1 MIELTHETG
10 AWLAALKFMYTHTL
24 HFDVGD
30 GTGQSP
36 PSAKKAL
43 SCFRLADYLGADC
56 LSLACVEWMREFVSP
71 ANCCLLFAS
80 GLDMRDTFLASSIV
94 AIATEAIGTCIS
106 YEPTRDAFWD
116 CLARLSASHM
126 RDLVRSHDLKV
137 ISESAL
143 LDAVIFWAERAV
155 ERDERAE
162 RAEPAGAA
170 GASSGRT
177 DRTTEDITSIVSLL
191 DLQRIPNDVLAATV
205 LEPRAVLEPT
215 KELFAAALARNVTNA
230 PKRPPRGRI
239 VQGIVFARQND
250 HGAPFELFIGDPD
263 GKMYRVHDSPTFTP
277 RCSFVA
283 CNKRIVALGG
293 DIEPDGAPR
302 GVPTV
307 DILDLQCVQQGG
319 TLQPTGDAAPLG
331 SVTKGPNMRAAL
343 LCSSFVADAT
353 RVFCCGGTDPDGR
366 TSQSIDVLDFWGLR
380 SDSDPSDKNK
390 NENKVAMPARSARWS
405 LFATMSSRRTCCA
418 SVIARGK
425 LYVLGGIHASTRVFI
440 DTIEAFDLATH
451 LPCDAHSGEHGA
463 LGALAPSAARPALP
477 KMPLPRHSHA
487 AVSVGAYIYVLGG
500 ADYDDDR
507 TDTVV
512 VYDTET
518 DTWADLPRMHHAR
531 SDFSAV
537 EYGGCIYVCGGADA
551 DAPCERYCIETR
563 SWSRVDL
570 AASGDGQSHGARAH
584 PHASFILAL

>member
-1 MIELTHETG
+1 MNPTSPRSPRNSSCAGAFAEARTHVIELTHETG

-43 SCFRLADYLGADC
+43 ACFRLADYLGADC

-116 CLARLSASHM
+116 CFARLSPSHM

-143 LDAVIFWAERAV
+143 LDAVIFWAEYGDA
-155 ERDERAE
+155 AE
-162 RAEPAGAA
+162 YAESDGASA
-170 GASSGRT
+170 RASSGRMDRT
-177 DRTTEDITSIVSLL
+177 DRTPDDITSVVSLL

-205 LEPRAVLEPT
+205 LSPRAVLEPT
-215 KELFAAALARNVTNA
+215 KELFAAALARNITNA

-307 DILDLQCVQQGG
+307 DILDLAQPGG
-319 TLQPTGDAAPLG
+319 ALQPTGDGADPASDLAARADPKFDAGAVLSAQSRAIEKLGGG
-331 SVTKGPNMRAAL
+331 SV
-343 LCSSFVADAT
+343 
-353 RVFCCGGTDPDGR
+353 
-366 TSQSIDVLDFWGLR
+366 
-380 SDSDPSDKNK
+380 
-390 NENKVAMPARSARWS
+390 SA
-405 LFATMSSRRTCCA
+405 
-418 SVIARGK
+418 
-425 LYVLGGIHASTRVFI
+425 VLGGGSAS
-440 DTIEAFDLATH
+440 A
-451 LPCDAHSGEHGA
+451 S
-463 LGALAPSAARPALP
+463 LGAARRASAAAGRHHTRETLEADDEVAAAVGTVTVAPEVAKAALP
-477 KMPLPRHSHA
+477 VA
-487 AVSVGAYIYVLGG
+487 
-500 ADYDDDR
+500 
-507 TDTVV
+507 
-512 VYDTET
+512 
-518 DTWADLPRMHHAR
+518 
-531 SDFSAV
+531 
-537 EYGGCIYVCGGADA
+537 CG
-551 DAPCERYCIETR
+551 
-563 SWSRVDL
+563 
-570 AASGDGQSHGARAH
+570 
-584 PHASFILAL
+584 